1 MKHLAPLLAVAF
13 LTAAAPARADDVD
26 KEKEKAAAAESA
38 DKAAEVGSHYP
49 PPSTRIKLIAAGAI
63 VTASAWG
70 LSFALAQAWP
80 ERPCVITNAGA
91 VYPGSNP
98 LHPTY
103 CTSGPP
109 GSTQFAYPVVGPW
122 IALAK
127 SGCAVDE
134 PTCSIAKPILRG
146 VGYVVD
152 GVVQAAGIGLMIQA
166 LVMKTESAETPN
178 KDTKRS
184 ALTVRFRG
192 IEATAMPS
200 VSPTMSGM
208 SVVGTF

>member
-1 MKHLAPLLAVAF
+1 MKRVVPLLAVSL
-13 LTAAAPARADDVD
+13 LTAVPARADDTD
-26 KEKEKAAAAESA
+26 KEKQKAAVTDST

-49 PPSTRIKLIAAGAI
+49 PPSTRIKVIAAGAI
-63 VTASAWG
+63 VTAAAWG
-70 LSFALAQAWP
+70 VSFALAQGWP
-80 ERPCVITNAGA
+80 ERPCVISNAGA

-98 LHPTY
+98 LHPDY
-103 CTSGPP
+103 CNSGPP

-146 VGYVVD
+146 VGYVID
-152 GVVQAAGIGLMIQA
+152 GVIQASGIGLILQA
-166 LVMKTESAETPN
+166 LVMKTEAAVDPD
-178 KDTKRS
+178 KDTKTS
-184 ALTVRFRG
+184 AFTARFHGVEMTV
-192 IEATAMPS
+192 MPS
-200 VSPTMSGM
+200 VSATMSGM